1 MTKGLHKNSLRKGD
15 NPHQWMIDDARMEL
29 IQQIKAEVERQMETA
44 RKTRI
49 NGNTQ
54 QAKEA
59 DAVIHALRILESRLD
74 TLQEPKEQP
83 FKVGDK
89 VAIVEDRKI
98 YKRGVIEKIGT
109 NKNGT
114 PRVIVSTETSSS
126 WIGHP
131 DLLVFDTLQ
140 EQPVR
145 PSVEDAMKELD
156 EKIAKVKKAGSW
168 KNPEL
173 LNEMRDEQSICNGS
187 EECEEI
193 LDNEIFDWL
202 YNNDCRGWD
211 KYGNIYVSKTDLRN
225 LVKTFINTYHS
236 NQEQPVCEDLEKAAR
251 VFASPMAQKDLEHL
265 DEYAYSPADVRAF
278 IAGATWQKEQMM
290 KEAVEGFIFQS
301 EDYYPKELVGRY
313 EGELKHG
320 DKVRIIIV
328 KEDQL

>member
-225 LVKTFINTYHS
+225 LVKHFINTYHS
-236 NQEQPVCEDLEKAAR
+236 NQEQPVCEDVDEEIYKEKAKVALSFGGVTGEQDRILIGFAR
-251 VFASPMAQKDLEHL
+251 HFYELGK
-265 DEYAYSPADVRAF
+265 
-278 IAGATWQKEQMM
+278 
-290 KEAVEGFIFQS
+290 QS
-301 EDYYPKELVGRY
+301 ECV
-313 EGELKHG
+313 
-320 DKVRIIIV
+320 KVKAESSIDRFILENCTHCTIEHCLGMRECYTSSN
-328 KEDQL
+328 KQLQ